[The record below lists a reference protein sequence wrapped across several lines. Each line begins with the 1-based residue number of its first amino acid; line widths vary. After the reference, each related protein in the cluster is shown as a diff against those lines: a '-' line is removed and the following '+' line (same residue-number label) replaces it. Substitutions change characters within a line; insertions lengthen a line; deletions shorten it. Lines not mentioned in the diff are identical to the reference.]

1 MGSGPSKTTEVTE
14 AENYSRESLQDSSTS
29 FSVINLHG
37 ASASRGQARKSR
49 TGEKVEDR
57 QESRGQARKSRT
69 GETVEDRQESR
80 QQARKSTTG
89 DKADNRQES

>member
-37 ASASRGQARKSR
+37 ASSAGGALVVVVIIALACLGYGLAKYRDYLRKVCHRAATTSDIA
-49 TGEKVEDR
+49 K
-57 QESRGQARKSRT
+57 AAC
-69 GETVEDRQESR
+69 TV
-80 QQARKSTTG
+80 
-89 DKADNRQES
+89 